1 VTANFHQLSF
11 SFDRGW
17 TCTTSDSFTSI
28 VLHKLSIQLSIYS
41 QVFNIS
47 TSVVVLRQA
56 LVSSFGNIL
65 RLGLALLLKLLEP
78 TPMEVAVRR
87 NENSNYW
94 MNDWFIGYTKRI
106 WLVQWIY
113 QTHLIGSLDIP
124 NWRIWLVHWI
134 HQTHLIG
141 SLDIPNW
148 RIWLINRIH
157 QTHLIG
163 SLDIPNWRIWLVN
176 RIHQTHLIGSL
187 DIPNASD

>member
-1 VTANFHQLSF
+1 VPLSCPN
-11 SFDRGW
+11 GW

-28 VLHKLSIQLSIYS
+28 VLHKLSIQLSIYL

-47 TSVVVLRQA
+47 TFVVVLRQA
-56 LVSSFGNIL
+56 WVSSFGNTL
-65 RLGLALLLKLLEP
+65 RPGLALLLKLLEL

-87 NENSNYW
+87 NENSDYW

-106 WLVQWIY
+106 WLV
-113 QTHLIGSLDIP
+113 
-124 NWRIWLVHWI
+124 HW
-134 HQTHLIG
+134 
-141 SLDIPNW
+141 
-148 RIWLINRIH
+148 IH

-187 DIPNASD
+187 DIPNASDWFIGYTKLTHLIG